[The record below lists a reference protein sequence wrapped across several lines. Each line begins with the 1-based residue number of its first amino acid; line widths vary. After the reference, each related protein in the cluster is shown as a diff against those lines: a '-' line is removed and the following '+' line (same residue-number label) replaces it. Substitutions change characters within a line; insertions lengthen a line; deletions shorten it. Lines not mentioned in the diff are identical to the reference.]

1 MNILIS
7 IAQLPSV
14 QITDLIDNERNRL
27 MDKTIQILELKK
39 KLSEEIQKESSDNNV
54 ILKLSNEIANLD
66 DSKVRFSVD
75 AGIINRLGKELVGKH
90 ETAVSELV
98 KNAFDADATEVNL
111 VFEDAWNSG
120 GTLTIEDNGT
130 GMTRDQLINGFM
142 RLSSSDKIH
151 NPISEKYKRTRAGRK
166 GIGRFATQRLGGK
179 LTIITHTVK
188 SETSMKI
195 TINWSDFE
203 TDKDLLSVTNSIEII
218 PKTEEEGTILIIE
231 NLRDRWSDAMIKRVF
246 RYTSELL
253 QPFPLS
259 KNKKKE
265 TKNSIDPGFKSCY
278 YRQDGQDLIP
288 IIDEKEA
295 IFKHALA
302 EIEGY
307 VLEDGQGCWALK
319 SDKLNFPQEVFLIG
333 NDEKNRENIN
343 VKFNLIKGLH
353 FKAYYFI
360 LDSSLFDSSRS
371 FSFIKEVGYE
381 KGGIKLYRNGF
392 RVLPYGENSDDWL
405 GLDKS
410 NNRSIIL
417 GPHPNRNFFG
427 FVELKDEEGIF
438 EETSSREGI
447 VENDAFNELVS
458 FVYRSIISSVIKVSE
473 LRGRKATASQKNF
486 IRKVDDPTEKADKAV
501 EELEEFFSEDE
512 SKEVLSEKSDLDISK
527 KKAKKVF
534 EEFKQARE
542 EEKKKNLALIDE
554 NNMLR
559 ILAGLGLVIGEFIH
573 EVNRFL
579 PGFDAEITFLKKA
592 VEDLKGVYERV
603 ELLESNIKSFT
614 SYTSYFDKAIS
625 RNVIR
630 ELQPIE
636 LRDVVKD
643 FRIVIDS
650 NLKRANIKFEKP
662 FFNGYDLFTTPMH
675 PSEWASILFNLYTNS
690 KKAIVRKKNQGKIF
704 IHCGK
709 DDKNVFLEFSDNGDG
724 ISKEY
729 EDLIFNAFFTTT
741 SAANHSGNDADSLV
755 GTGLG
760 LKIIRDIVEFYGG
773 DVYVTNS
780 PESFNTT
787 IRIEI
792 PKNKK

>member
-1 MNILIS
+1 M
-7 IAQLPSV
+7 
-14 QITDLIDNERNRL
+14 DNAT
-27 MDKTIQILELKK
+27 KTLELKK
-39 KLSEEIQKESSDNNV
+39 KLSEEIHKDSSDNNV
-54 ILKLSNEIANLD
+54 ILALSSEIAKID
-66 DSKVRFSVD
+66 DSQVRFSVD

-111 VFEDAWNSG
+111 IFENAWNAG

-130 GMTRDQLINGFM
+130 GMTKDQLINGFM

-151 NPISEKYKRTRAGRK
+151 NPISDKYKRTRAGRK
-166 GIGRFATQRLGGK
+166 GIGRFATQRLGSK
-179 LTIITHTVK
+179 LTIITHTAK
-188 SETSMKI
+188 SESSIKVS
-195 TINWSDFE
+195 INWNDFE
-203 TDKDLLSVTNSIEII
+203 TDKDLLSVSISIEVI
-218 PKTEEEGTILIIE
+218 PKSKVEGTTLIIE
-231 NLRDRWSDAMIKRVF
+231 NLRDGWSDPMIKRVF
-246 RYTSELL
+246 RYTSALL

-259 KNKKKE
+259 KKNKDQAE
-265 TKNSIDPGFKSCY
+265 SSIDPGFKSY
-278 YRQDGQDLIP
+278 YFRQEGQELIP
-288 IIDEKEA
+288 IIDEEEA

-307 VLEDGQGCWALK
+307 VMDDGQGCWALK
-319 SDKLNFPQEVFLIG
+319 SEKLNFPQEVFLIG
-333 NDEKNRENIN
+333 SDDNNRENTYA
-343 VKFNLIKGLH
+343 KFNQIKGLH

-360 LDSSLFDSSRS
+360 LDSSLFENSKA
-371 FSFIKEVGYE
+371 FQFIKEVGYE

-392 RVLPYGENSDDWL
+392 RVLPYGENNDDWL

-410 NNRSIIL
+410 NNRSIVL

-427 FVELKDEEGIF
+427 FVELNDREGLF

-447 VENDAFNELVS
+447 ISNDAFNELVK
-458 FVYRSIISSVIKVSE
+458 FVYRSILSAVVKVSE
-473 LRGRKATASQKNF
+473 LRGRKAKASQKDYSKPAQSP
-486 IRKVDDPTEKADKAV
+486 IEIIEAAIKALSNIVNNEGLAG
-501 EELEEFFSEDE
+501 L
-512 SKEVLSEKSDLDISK
+512 SKEDLERSISSFNAVLNDAAFAIEKEK
-527 KKAKKVF
+527 
-534 EEFKQARE
+534 EERQ
-542 EEKKKNLALIDE
+542 ALIDE

-573 EVNRFL
+573 EVHRFL
-579 PGFDAEITFLKKA
+579 PGFDAEISFLKNA
-592 VEDLKGVYERV
+592 VKDIKGVYERV
-603 ELLESNIKSFT
+603 ELLGTNIKSFT

-625 RNVIR
+625 RNIIR

-643 FRIVIDS
+643 FAIVIDN
-650 NLKRANIKFEKP
+650 NLKRANITLEKP
-662 FFNGYDLFTTPMH
+662 VYDGYDLFTTPMH

-690 KKAIVRKKNQGKIF
+690 KKAIVRKKVDGKIL

-709 DDKNVFLEFSDNGDG
+709 DEKNVFLEFSDNGDG
-724 ISKEY
+724 IPKEN

-741 SAANHSGNDADSLV
+741 SAANHSGNDAESLV

-760 LKIIRDIVEFYGG
+760 LKIVKDIVEFYGG

-787 IRIEI
+787 LRIEI
-792 PKNKK
+792 PKNQKEDE

>member
-1 MNILIS
+1 M
-7 IAQLPSV
+7 
-14 QITDLIDNERNRL
+14 DNA
-27 MDKTIQILELKK
+27 TQILELKK

-54 ILKLSNEIANLD
+54 IIALSNEIAKLD
-66 DSKVRFSVD
+66 DSQVRFSVD

-111 VFEDAWNSG
+111 VFESAWNVG

-130 GMTRDQLINGFM
+130 GMTKDQLINGFM

-151 NPISEKYKRTRAGRK
+151 NPISDKYKRTRAGRK
-166 GIGRFATQRLGGK
+166 GIGRFATQRLGSK
-179 LTIITHTVK
+179 LTIITHTAK
-188 SETSMKI
+188 SDSSIKI
-195 TINWSDFE
+195 SINWNDFE
-203 TDKDLLSVTNSIEII
+203 TDKDLLSVSNNIEVI
-218 PKTEEEGTILIIE
+218 PKTKKEGTTLIIE
-231 NLRDRWSDAMIKRVF
+231 NLRDSWSDAMIKRVF

-259 KNKKKE
+259 KKNKDQAE
-265 TKNSIDPGFKSCY
+265 SSIDPGFKSY
-278 YRQDGQDLIP
+278 YFRQEGQELIP
-288 IIDEKEA
+288 IVDEEEA

-307 VLEDGQGCWALK
+307 ILDDGQGCWALK

-333 NDEKNRENIN
+333 NDEKNRENAEA
-343 VKFNLIKGLH
+343 KFNLIKGLH
-353 FKAYYFI
+353 FKVHYFI
-360 LDSSLFDSSRS
+360 YEPTLFAPGT
-371 FSFIKEVGYE
+371 FTFIRDLSYE
-381 KGGIKLYRNGF
+381 TGGIRLYRNGF
-392 RVLPYGENSDDWL
+392 RVLPYGEQGDDWL

-410 NNRSIIL
+410 NNRSIVL
-417 GPHPNRNFFG
+417 GPHMNRSFFG
-427 FVELKDEEGIF
+427 FVELEDKEGNF
-438 EETSSREGI
+438 EETSSREGVI
-447 VENDAFNELVS
+447 ESEHLNELVN
-458 FVYRSIISSVIKVSE
+458 FVYRSIVSAVMKVSE

-486 IRKVDDPTEKADKAV
+486 TRNEDDPTEKADKAV
-501 EELEEFFSEDE
+501 EELEEFFSKDE
-512 SKEVLSEKSDLDISK
+512 TEQDSSEKSDSGKSK
-527 KKAKKVF
+527 EKAKKIF

-542 EEKKKNLALIDE
+542 EEKKKNQALIDE

-573 EVNRFL
+573 EVHRFL
-579 PGFDAEITFLKKA
+579 PGFDAEISFLKNA
-592 VEDLKGVYERV
+592 VKDIKEVYERV
-603 ELLESNIKSFT
+603 ELLGTNIKSFT

-636 LRDVVKD
+636 LRDAVKD
-643 FRIVIDS
+643 FAIVIDN
-650 NLKRANIKFEKP
+650 NLKRANIVLEKP
-662 FFNGYDLFTTPMH
+662 VFDGYDLFTTPMH

-690 KKAIVRKKNQGKIF
+690 KKAIIRKKVHGKIF

-709 DDKNVFLEFSDNGDG
+709 DEKNVFLEFSDNGDG
-724 ISKEY
+724 IPKGN

-741 SAANHSGNDADSLV
+741 SAANHSGNDAESLV

-760 LKIIRDIVEFYGG
+760 LKIVKDIVEFYGG
-773 DVYVTNS
+773 DIFVTNS

-792 PKNKK
+792 PKNQKEDE